1 MAKDLDNTIRKNAP
15 GPKRGPSPGATDA
28 EAAFFPSFPH
38 GRFTI
43 KSLQQA
49 GKLGF
54 FRSITPFLRLL
65 LMKARLAGS
74 SHWSATSGSVAV

>member
-49 GKLGF
+49 GKTRIL
-54 FRSITPFLRLL
+54 
-65 LMKARLAGS
+65 
-74 SHWSATSGSVAV
+74 